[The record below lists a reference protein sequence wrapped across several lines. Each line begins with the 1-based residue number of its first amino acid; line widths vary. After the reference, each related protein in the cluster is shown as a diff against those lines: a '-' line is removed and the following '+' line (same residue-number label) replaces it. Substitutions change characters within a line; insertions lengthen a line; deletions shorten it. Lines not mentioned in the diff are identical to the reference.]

1 MLVFCLLKTL
11 NDQLYWDIWRK
22 MTKLRYKIFSIV
34 ICLLIAASA
43 ARANANDAVIVMPFE
58 NRSQMPQF
66 NWVRESFAILL
77 SDVLDVPG
85 ITLIGDDERTLA
97 FRQLNLSRSD
107 LLTRAA
113 MIRVAE
119 GAKANLAV
127 IGEYDIGG
135 EKENLTISIRA
146 WLIETQAGRLVGN
159 KVFNFSGPLSDLQ
172 QMQGQLAWHV
182 LYERNPSLP
191 YTKDQ
196 FVRRATN
203 VPPRAY
209 ESFVKGIQTQDQQ
222 LREAFLRRAIQEHEK
237 AGAPG
242 RYARAAFELGLLLYR
257 RADFDDAEK
266 QFKELTKD
274 DLDYEE
280 SLFYLSLAAFNSGN
294 FENAATSAETLA
306 GLVPLPEI
314 LNNAGASLV
323 GKGDNARALSYLQR
337 AAANAPNDAAYR
349 FNYGYALWRN
359 QNLEE
364 AAQQLRA
371 ATKLNPRDGE
381 IWYVLS
387 KALTAAGKADEAAQA
402 DNEAK
407 RYLSV
412 YAKWAVA
419 PDKVPVLVRV
429 REELNGV
436 SLARYLR
443 RTQQQ
448 PARPSPQQI
457 SQEQSLERAKQL
469 VLGGNDTE
477 ALAELQRILSADTSN
492 AEAYYLRGVVY
503 TRRNELES
511 ALRAL
516 QAAVSWNPKLI
527 EAHITLGRI
536 YLARGDRAKA
546 MAHCSQALGID
557 PLNRDAV
564 GLKQQIEIGK

>member
-1 MLVFCLLKTL
+1 
-11 NDQLYWDIWRK
+11 
-22 MTKLRYKIFSIV
+22 MTKLRYKVFLFGIF
-34 ICLLIAASA
+34 LLFGVSMAK
-43 ARANANDAVIVMPFE
+43 ANVNDAVLVMPFE
-58 NRSQMPQF
+58 NRSQMAQY
-66 NWVRESFAILL
+66 NWIRESFAILL
-77 SDVLDVPG
+77 ADVLDVPG

-119 GAKANLAV
+119 GAKANLAL

-135 EKENLTISIRA
+135 EKENLTVSIRA

-159 KVFNFSGPLSDLQ
+159 KVFNFSGPLADLQ

-191 YTKDQ
+191 YTKEQ

-209 ESFVKGIQTQDQQ
+209 ESFVKGFQTQDQQ
-222 LREAFLRRAIQEHEK
+222 LREAFLKRALQEHDS

-242 RYARAAFELGLLLYR
+242 HYGRALFELGLLLYR
-257 RADFDDAEK
+257 RADFGDAEK
-266 QFKELTKD
+266 QLKELTKD

-280 SLFYLSLAAFNSGN
+280 GLFYLSLAAFKTGNYESASASG
-294 FENAATSAETLA
+294 ETLA

-314 LNNAGASLV
+314 LNNAGATLV

-337 AAANAPNDAAYR
+337 AAANSPNDAGYR

-359 QNLEE
+359 QNLED
-364 AAQQLRA
+364 AVQQLRA
-371 ATKLNPRDGE
+371 ATQLNPRDGE
-381 IWYVLS
+381 AWYILS

-407 RYLSV
+407 RHLSV
-412 YAKWAVA
+412 YAKWAVE
-419 PDKVPVLVRV
+419 PEKIPVLVRV
-429 REELNGV
+429 KEDLNGV
-436 SLARYLR
+436 ALGRFLR
-443 RTQQQ
+443 RPQQAQ
-448 PARPSPQQI
+448 PVGPSPQQI
-457 SQEQSLERAKQL
+457 SQQQSLDRVRQL
-469 VLGGNDTE
+469 ISAGNDTE
-477 ALAELQRILSADTSN
+477 ALNELQRILAGDTAN

-503 TRRNELES
+503 TRRNDLES

-516 QAAVSWNPKLI
+516 QAAVSWNPKLL

-536 YLARGDRAKA
+536 FLARGDRTKA
-546 MAHCSQALGID
+546 MAHCTQALGID

-564 GLKQQIEIGK
+564 ALKQQIEIGK

>member
-1 MLVFCLLKTL
+1 
-11 NDQLYWDIWRK
+11 
-22 MTKLRYKIFSIV
+22 MTKLRYRIISIG
-34 ICLLIAASA
+34 ICLLFAVSA
-43 ARANANDAVIVMPFE
+43 ARANASDTVIVMPFE
-58 NRSQMPQF
+58 NRSQMPQY
-66 NWVRESFAILL
+66 NWIRESFAILL
-77 SDVLDVPG
+77 ADVLDVPG
-85 ITLIGDDERTLA
+85 ITLIGDDERTQA
-97 FRQLNLSRSD
+97 FQQVNLSRSD

-119 GAKANLAV
+119 SAKANLAV

-135 EKENLTISIRA
+135 EKDHLTVSIRA

-159 KVFNFSGPLSDLQ
+159 KVFNFSGPLADLQ

-196 FVRRATN
+196 FVRRATG

-209 ESFVKGIQTQDQQ
+209 ESFIKGVQTQDQQ
-222 LREAFLRRAIQEHEK
+222 LREAFLRRAIQEHDS

-242 RYARAAFELGLLLYR
+242 RYGRAAFELGLLLYR

-274 DLDYEE
+274 DPDYEE
-280 SLFYLSLAAFNSGN
+280 SLFYLSLSAFKSGN
-294 FENAATSAETLA
+294 FESAAASAETLA

-364 AAQQLRA
+364 AARELRA
-371 ATKLNPRDGE
+371 ATKINPRDGE
-381 IWYVLS
+381 SWYVLS

-419 PDKVPVLVRV
+419 PDKVPVLVRL

-457 SQEQSLERAKQL
+457 SQQQSLERAKQL
-469 VLGGNDTE
+469 VLGGNDAE
-477 ALAELQRILSADTSN
+477 ALAELQRILTADTAN

-511 ALRAL
+511 AVRAL

>member
-1 MLVFCLLKTL
+1 
-11 NDQLYWDIWRK
+11 
-22 MTKLRYKIFSIV
+22 MTKLRYKIFSLV
-34 ICLLIAASA
+34 LCLLAGASA
-43 ARANANDAVIVMPFE
+43 AKANVADTVIIMPFE
-58 NRSQMPQF
+58 NRSQMAQY
-66 NWVRESFAILL
+66 NWIRESFAILL
-77 SDVLDVPG
+77 ADVLDVPG

-97 FRQLNLSRSD
+97 FEQLRLSRSD

-113 MIRVAE
+113 MIRIAE

-135 EKENLTISIRA
+135 EKENLTVSIRA

-159 KVFNFSGPLSDLQ
+159 KVFNFSGPLADLQ

-191 YTKDQ
+191 YTKEQ

-209 ESFVKGIQTQDQQ
+209 ESFVKGIQTQDVQ
-222 LREAFLRRAIQEHEK
+222 LRESFLKRALQEHDS

-242 RYARAAFELGLLLYR
+242 HYGRALFELGLLLYR

-266 QFKELTKD
+266 QFKQLTKD

-280 SLFYLSLAAFNSGN
+280 GLFYLSLSAFKSGN
-294 FENAATSAETLA
+294 YDAAAVSGETLA

-314 LNNAGASLV
+314 LNNAGAALV
-323 GKGDNARALSYLQR
+323 GKGENARALSYLQR

-349 FNYGYALWRN
+349 FNYGYAMWRN

-364 AAQQLRA
+364 AVQQLRA
-371 ATKLNPRDGE
+371 ATRLNTRDGE
-381 IWYVLS
+381 AWYVLS
-387 KALTAAGKADEAAQA
+387 KALATAGKADEAAQA

-419 PDKVPVLVRV
+419 PDKIPVLVRV
-429 REELNGV
+429 REDLNGIA
-436 SLARYLR
+436 LGRYLR
-443 RTQQQ
+443 RTQQAQ

-457 SQEQSLERAKQL
+457 SQQQSLDRAKQL
-469 VLGGNDTE
+469 ITAGNDSE
-477 ALAELQRILSADTSN
+477 ALNEIQQILAADTAN

-503 TRRNELES
+503 TRRNDLES

-516 QAAVSWNPKLI
+516 QAAVSWNPKLL

-536 YLARGDRAKA
+536 YLARGDRTKA

-557 PLNRDAV
+557 SLNRDAV
-564 GLKQQIEIGK
+564 ALKQQIEIGK